1 MPPRRS
7 PASSC
12 PARLFGESSVPY
24 QPVPSDFALKPR
36 RRHRSWR
43 NPAVAWS
50 LVFSAVLGGA
60 VFASAPAQLSGGPAT
75 PSGQPPQVVS
85 EVVQAQLQ
93 ALAAQDATK
102 AFALADQD
110 LRTQFGSADAFL
122 ATVRDQYPMLLHPAS
137 VLLLKP
143 ETDGSIALQKV
154 RLSDQDGSAWTL
166 TYLLNRHDNQW
177 RISGC
182 VISSHGRR
190 VLT

>member
-1 MPPRRS
+1 M
-7 PASSC
+7 
-12 PARLFGESSVPY
+12 PY
-24 QPVPSDFALKPR
+24 QPIPSDFALKPLR
-36 RRHRSWR
+36 RRSSWR

-60 VFASAPAQLSGGPAT
+60 VFASAPPQLSGALA
-75 PSGQPPQVVS
+75 PSSAQPTQVVS
-85 EVVQAQLQ
+85 QVVQAQLQ

-122 ATVRDQYPMLLHPAS
+122 ATVREHYPMLLHPAS
-137 VLLLKP
+137 VLFLKP

-154 RLSDQDGSAWTL
+154 RLSDQDGTAWIL
-166 TYLLNRHDNQW
+166 TYLLNRQRDNQW

-182 VISSHGRR
+182 VISSHGRQ